1 MGFAWPMMVST
12 MGWLVVLVIAVFLGP
27 ETKGKE
33 LVPDLQIFEREEY
46 P

>member
-27 ETKGKE
+27 EKGKE
-33 LVPDLQIFEREEY
+33 LVPNLQIFEREEY